1 VVTQKL
7 KGKMTS
13 HHNDVKRFKRVLR
26 LVNSLSLF
34 ISVLFLLSAC
44 GGNGE
49 VLTSTTQGNT
59 TPVPQQIEVTDTS
72 GPTTTVPLI
81 SQSAL
86 PKMVDCPLNRISE
99 DTNEIFNDGLTC
111 ASDWA
116 VGWPKSVLD
125 NMSGETENEGQWVLM
140 KTETKWKVLG
150 VCNVYEPIYAGGDTC
165 NNPYNDNP
173 VDVTLIPPMPVQC
186 VLWFGASLPRTIPE
200 TGCPNSR

>member
-1 VVTQKL
+1 MHDYRVKKILGSLVVL
-7 KGKMTS
+7 A
-13 HHNDVKRFKRVLR
+13 
-26 LVNSLSLF
+26 
-34 ISVLFLLSAC
+34 LLSAC

-49 VLTSTTQGNT
+49 VLTSTTQGST
-59 TPVPQQIEVTDTS
+59 TTVPQQTEVTDTS

-150 VCNVYEPIYAGGDTC
+150 VCNVYEPIYAGGGTC

>member
-1 VVTQKL
+1 VKKILGSLVVLT
-7 KGKMTS
+7 
-13 HHNDVKRFKRVLR
+13 
-26 LVNSLSLF
+26 
-34 ISVLFLLSAC
+34 LLSAC
-44 GGNGE
+44 GNSTE
-49 VLTSTTQGNT
+49 ASSTSTLVT
-59 TPVPQQIEVTDTS
+59 TTTITEDYETTETS

-99 DTNEIFNDGLTC
+99 DSNEIFGNGLTC